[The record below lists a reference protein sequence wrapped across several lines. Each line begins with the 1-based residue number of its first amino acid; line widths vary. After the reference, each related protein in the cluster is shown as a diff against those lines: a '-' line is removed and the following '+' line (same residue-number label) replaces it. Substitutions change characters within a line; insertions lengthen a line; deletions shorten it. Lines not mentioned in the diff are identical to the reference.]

1 MKVPNARLDAF
12 CKKPDAGV
20 RAVLVYGP
28 DAGLVRERAESL
40 GRSVLPDLDDPFRVS
55 MLTGAAILADPPRLA
70 EEAAAQSL
78 IGGRRLVR
86 VREAGDATAPAFAR
100 VLQDEG
106 AGDTLIV
113 AEAGELRAT
122 SPLRKLFETA
132 AKAAAVP
139 CYVDEGAALERVL
152 RETLG
157 RHGAGLDGEAALW
170 LAAHL
175 GGDRGVLRGEAE
187 KLALYVGEGGRVTV
201 EDCLAVIGDS
211 AQIAMDAVVMAAA
224 GGDRRRLEYLLDRV
238 FAEGEA
244 PIRVLRSLQRHFL
257 RLLTLAAA
265 VEGGLAPQAAVDA
278 LRPRPHF
285 REAPH
290 LVAQLQRWSRRRV
303 AYALTRLA
311 DAEADCKRAVFPAEL
326 VCRRALDDLSR
337 VGQRR

>member
-1 MKVPNARLDAF
+1 MKVPNGRLDAF
-12 CKKPDAGV
+12 CKNPDAGV

-28 DAGLVRERAESL
+28 DAGLVRERAELL

-55 MLTGAAILADPPRLA
+55 VLSGKAIIDDPPRLA
-70 EEAAAQSL
+70 EEALAQSL

-86 VREAGDATAPAFAR
+86 VRDAGDGAAPAFAR
-100 VLQDEG
+100 VLQDAG

-152 RETLG
+152 RETLT
-157 RHGAGLDGEAALW
+157 HHKATLDADAGQW

-187 KLALYVGEGGRVTV
+187 KLALYVGEGGRVTL
-201 EDCLAVIGDS
+201 EDCIAVVGDS
-211 AQIAMDAVVMAAA
+211 AQIAMDAVVTAAA
-224 GGDRRRLEYLLDRV
+224 GGDRKRLEHLLDRV
-238 FAEGEA
+238 FAEGEN
-244 PIRVLRSLQRHFL
+244 PIRVLRALQRHFM
-257 RLLTLAAA
+257 RLLALAAA
-265 VEGGLAPQAAVDA
+265 IEGGLHPQGAVDA
-278 LRPRPHF
+278 LRPKPHF

-290 LVAQLQRWSRRRV
+290 LVAQAQRWSRRRV
-303 AYALTRLA
+303 GYALARLA
-311 DAEADCKRAVFPAEL
+311 DAEADCKRAVFPADL
-326 VCRRALDDLSR
+326 VCRRALDDLAR